1 VDIPFATVER
11 IAKYLRCLKRIKNK
25 KIKFVSSQT
34 LAEHTKVTAE
44 QIRKDLAYFGKF
56 GRTGAGYNIEKL
68 AKKLEKILNPK
79 SYWNVC
85 IIGAGA
91 LGHALTNYPGFK
103 KAGFNIIALF
113 DSDPKKIGNKIDLIE
128 IYDVKKFSE
137 ITKKKKIEIAII
149 ATPENAKEEIEQ
161 IVGESKIKGILNF
174 TPATLNIK
182 SRRKISIID
191 VDLSQKMYVLSF
203 LITKEKRRQ

>member
-1 VDIPFATVER
+1 VNIPFATVER

-25 KIKFVSSQT
+25 KIKFVSSQV

-44 QIRKDLAYFGKF
+44 QVRKDLACFGKF
-56 GRTGAGYNIEKL
+56 GRTGAGYDTEKL

-79 SYWNVC
+79 PYWNVC

-103 KAGFNIIALF
+103 KAGFNVAALF
-113 DSDPKKIGNKIDLIE
+113 DSDPQKIGNKIGTAK

-137 ITKKKKIEIAII
+137 ITEKKEIEIAII

-161 IVGESKIKGILNF
+161 IIAKSKIKGILNF
-174 TPATLNIK
+174 TPVTLNIK
-182 SRRKISIID
+182 SRRKIPIID
-191 VDLSQKMYVLSF
+191 VDLSQKMYILSF